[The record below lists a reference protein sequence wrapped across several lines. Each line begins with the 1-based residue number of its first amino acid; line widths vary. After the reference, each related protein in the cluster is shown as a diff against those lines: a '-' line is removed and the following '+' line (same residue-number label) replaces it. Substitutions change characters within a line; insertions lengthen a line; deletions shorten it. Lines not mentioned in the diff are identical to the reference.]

1 MVRTLL
7 AASLLSLSDT
17 ALGQVEDGQ
26 FTVRLQT
33 VASGLTAP
41 VQAKAPPDGTDRLF
55 IVDQTGT
62 IRIFENGALLPT
74 PFLNVA
80 ALLAPLAFA
89 DDAKDKAKAPVG
101 TWKKADG
108 ELVLEFVDKETLK
121 IQPHGAKADITIECS
136 YSVGKDGV
144 LKVKITG
151 HEAKDEIKKKLK
163 EVAPVG
169 TDLSFK
175 WTADGNTASLDDLEG
190 KNADGLKSHLE
201 GKFEKK

>member
-1 MVRTLL
+1 MRPLTLPARRAFL
-7 AASLLSLSDT
+7 ACA
-17 ALGQVEDGQ
+17 
-26 FTVRLQT
+26 
-33 VASGLTAP
+33 
-41 VQAKAPPDGTDRLF
+41 
-55 IVDQTGT
+55 
-62 IRIFENGALLPT
+62 
-74 PFLNVA
+74 VA
-80 ALLAPLAFA
+80 ALLAPNVVA
-89 DDAKDKAKAPVG
+89 DDAKDKPKSPAG

-121 IQPHGAKADITIECS
+121 IQPHGGKADIAIECS
-136 YSVGKDGV
+136 YAIGKDGV

-169 TDLSFK
+169 TELSFK
-175 WTADGNTASLDDLEG
+175 WAADGDKATLDDVEG